1 MEKKKMAKKT
11 SKLGI
16 DGLVKDLEK
25 AFGRGILMPLDGD
38 AVCEEAVIPTGS
50 LPLDRALGIGG
61 LPRGRI
67 VEIYGPEAG
76 GKTTLALALVAEAQR
91 LGGLCAVIDAEHAL
105 NLDYMGAMGCDLS
118 RLLVSQPDYGEQA
131 LEVVDALVRS
141 GEVDVIVV
149 DSVAALTPK
158 AEIEGEMGDISVGL
172 HARLM
177 SRAMRK
183 LTAQVS
189 KTGTTLVFINQTR
202 QKIGVTF
209 GSPETTTGGNAL
221 KFYASVRLKI
231 RRIGSLKRK
240 GEIYGNRVK
249 IKVVKNKMAP
259 PFKEVETDLYFG
271 RGFSRGAD
279 VLDMALD
286 EGLVQRSGAFFKF
299 GDSTLGQGREAAIK
313 ALAKADGLGSQLEGR
328 LFASDTDVSPSNGAA
343 T

>member
-1 MEKKKMAKKT
+1 MAKKEGST
-11 SKLGI
+11 GVM
-16 DGLVKDLEK
+16 GLVKNLEK

-38 AVCEEAVIPTGS
+38 GVCETGVIPTGS

-76 GKTTLALALVAEAQR
+76 GKTTLALSMVAEAQK
-91 LGGLCAVIDAEHAL
+91 LGGVCAVIDAEHAL
-105 NLDYMGAMGCDLS
+105 NLEYMQALGCDLS

-131 LEVVDALVRS
+131 LEVVDALVCS
-141 GEVDVIVV
+141 GELDLIVI

-221 KFYASVRLKI
+221 KFYASVRLSI
-231 RRIGSLKRK
+231 RRIASLKRR
-240 GEIYGNRVK
+240 GDIYGNRVK

-259 PFKEVETDLYFG
+259 PFREVETDLYFG
-271 RGFSRGAD
+271 QGFVRGAD
-279 VLDMALD
+279 VLDMALS
-286 EGLVQRSGAFFKF
+286 EGVVTRSGSFFKF
-299 GDSTLGQGREAAIK
+299 GDATLGQGRDAAVEALGDEELGQRLEDSL
-313 ALAKADGLGSQLEGR
+313 LA
-328 LFASDTDVSPSNGAA
+328 DVPVPTPANGVPA
-343 T
+343 

>member
-1 MEKKKMAKKT
+1 MAKKEEK
-11 SKLGI
+11 SGI
-16 DGLVKDLEK
+16 AGLVKELEK
-25 AFGRGILMPLDGD
+25 AFGRGILMPLDGE
-38 AVCEEAVIPTGS
+38 AVCESDVIPTGS
-50 LPLDRALGIGG
+50 LPLDQALGIGG

-76 GKTTLALALVAEAQR
+76 GKTTLALALVAEAQK

-105 NLDYMGAMGCDLS
+105 NLSYMEAMGCDPS

-158 AEIEGEMGDISVGL
+158 AEIEGEMADISVGL

-183 LTAQVS
+183 LTAQAS
-189 KTGTTLVFINQTR
+189 KTGTTLVFINQIR
-202 QKIGVTF
+202 HKIGVQF
-209 GSPETTTGGNAL
+209 GSPEVTTGGNAL
-221 KFYASVRLKI
+221 KFYSSVRLAI

-259 PFKEVETDLYFG
+259 PFRVVETDLYFG
-271 RGFSRGAD
+271 QGFKRGAD
-279 VLDMALD
+279 VLDMALQ
-286 EGLVQRSGAFFKF
+286 EGLVTRSGAFFKF
-299 GDSTLGQGREAAIK
+299 GDSTLGKGRDAAVE
-313 ALAKADGLGSQLEGR
+313 ALAGDNEVGQQIEDLLLVPAEPAAPG
-328 LFASDTDVSPSNGAA
+328 NGVAA
-343 T
+343 